1 MPKKRK
7 PARYRPRKEYKFWLY
22 TDLVADSRLME
33 FIAYLKT
40 TRQFAT
46 YIKRGLKL
54 LWTLQEGDLTY
65 LFELFPQLAERLNPP
80 PAPPDKGDLERLIQ
94 GAVHTSVKAAMLE
107 MPSLP
112 ATIPAAAPLKP
123 SGSAPPALAAKNAP
137 VADASTIADNF
148 LAFIQ

>member
-7 PARYRPRKEYKFWLY
+7 PARYRPRREYKFWLY
-22 TDLVADSRLME
+22 SDIELDLRLME
-33 FIAYLKT
+33 FIAYLKR

-80 PAPPDKGDLERLIQ
+80 PSAPNAGDLERMIQ

-112 ATIPAAAPLKP
+112 ATIPAAAPLKQ
-123 SGSAPPALAAKNAP
+123 SSIVAPALVASAAP
-137 VADASTIADNF
+137 VADAATIADDF